1 MKNVAYEASDRCR
14 VNNRF
19 ANAPVGIRT
28 RAPGSTGRDH
38 RPLDHRGSGRR
49 KVRSLIILSY
59 RDDRTPCLVFEKPS
73 SRGPSGRM
81 KRSKRLGRTR
91 PSMSPFPFY
100 LRSVMWPAL
109 TGIEIGPTV

>member
-28 RAPGSTGRDH
+28 RARGSTGRDH

-49 KVRSLIILSY
+49 KVRSLIILFLSDAGAFATLLPITDSSDASIWKANSCGWLCY
-59 RDDRTPCLVFEKPS
+59 SRALCLLLS
-73 SRGPSGRM
+73 
-81 KRSKRLGRTR
+81 
-91 PSMSPFPFY
+91 
-100 LRSVMWPAL
+100 AL
-109 TGIEIGPTV
+109 CHVAD